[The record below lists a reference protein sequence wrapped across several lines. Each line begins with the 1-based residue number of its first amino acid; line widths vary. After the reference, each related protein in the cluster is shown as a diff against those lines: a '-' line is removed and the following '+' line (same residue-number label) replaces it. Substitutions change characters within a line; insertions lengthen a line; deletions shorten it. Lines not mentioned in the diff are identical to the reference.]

1 MAGADGATGPTSRPG
16 TGRAVA
22 VLVLV
27 ALGALIPLLGP
38 SAALHGTGEAAAP
51 GVGGIALL
59 RAVLFA
65 ALCVPVG
72 ELFVN
77 RLARSVPGAPPAAP
91 RSWAPYAAAVGLV
104 AALGLASVVATGNLV
119 PHSLAEIDVGGL
131 YESRDGK
138 LALVE
143 VNAFLAAALCAR
155 SARPGSQVWPLA
167 AVVAAEALRAHPTTE
182 YSPWVGSGLT
192 LVHLTCAA
200 LWVGG
205 LLHVLRTLRGWGA
218 GRVSGAGVARGGPV
232 AGAGTERAG
241 PAAGTEPDPGAAGAE
256 RGEARAEAEATGGAA
271 GTEVGA
277 ARGVPGGTTADGG
290 LRPVAAP
297 AQASAA
303 LLGLYARVAA
313 VLLAVITATG
323 VWSTLRRMPQET
335 VLDQLTSTAYG
346 RVLLAKVLLV
356 AAVAVLALWAR
367 IRLRR
372 APDPLTAC
380 SPARAEVV
388 ALGVV
393 VVVSGLLTAL
403 PVPIRW

>member
-1 MAGADGATGPTSRPG
+1 MTLTRPTAGASDATGPSPRSG

-22 VLVLV
+22 LLVLV

-77 RLARSVPGAPPAAP
+77 RLARTLPGAPPAAP
-91 RSWAPYAAAVGLV
+91 RSWAPYAAAAGFV

-119 PHSLAEIDVGGL
+119 PHSLAEIDIGGL

-138 LALVE
+138 LALLE
-143 VNAFLAAALCAR
+143 VNAFLVAGLCAR
-155 SARPGSQVWPLA
+155 SARPGVQVWPLA
-167 AVVAAEALRAHPTTE
+167 AVVVAEALRAHPTTE
-182 YSPWVGSGLT
+182 QSPLVGSGLT

-205 LLHVLRTLRGWGA
+205 LVYALRTLRRWGPTEA
-218 GRVSGAGVARGGPV
+218 G
-232 AGAGTERAG
+232 
-241 PAAGTEPDPGAAGAE
+241 
-256 RGEARAEAEATGGAA
+256 
-271 GTEVGA
+271 
-277 ARGVPGGTTADGG
+277 
-290 LRPVAAP
+290 
-297 AQASAA
+297 AA
-303 LLGLYARVAA
+303 LLGLYARVAV

-323 VWSTLRRMPQET
+323 VCSTLRRMPPGT
-335 VLDQLTSTAYG
+335 VLHQLTATAYG

-356 AAVAVLALWAR
+356 AVVAALALWAR
-367 IRLRR
+367 FRLRR

>member
-1 MAGADGATGPTSRPG
+1 MTLIRPGTEATDAGGPLPRRSG

-38 SAALHGTGEAAAP
+38 SAALHGTGEAEAP
-51 GVGGIALL
+51 GDGGIALL

-77 RLARSVPGAPPAAP
+77 RLARAVPGASPALP
-91 RSWAPYAAAVGLV
+91 RSWAVYAAGAGFV

-119 PHSLAEIDVGGL
+119 PHGLGDIDVGGL
-131 YESRDGK
+131 YDSRDGK

-143 VNAFLAAALCAR
+143 VNAFLVAGLCAR
-155 SARPGSQVWPLA
+155 SARPGTQVWPLA
-167 AVVAAEALRAHPTTE
+167 AVIAAEALRAHPTTE
-182 YSPWVGSGLT
+182 HSPLVGSGLT

-205 LLHVLRTLRGWGA
+205 LLHALRALRGWGA
-218 GRVSGAGVARGGPV
+218 S
-232 AGAGTERAG
+232 
-241 PAAGTEPDPGAAGAE
+241 AAG
-256 RGEARAEAEATGGAA
+256 
-271 GTEVGA
+271 
-277 ARGVPGGTTADGG
+277 
-290 LRPVAAP
+290 
-297 AQASAA
+297 AA

-313 VLLAVITATG
+313 VLLAAITATG
-323 VWSTLRRMPQET
+323 VCSTLRRMPPET

-356 AAVAVLALWAR
+356 AVVAALALWAR
-367 IRLRR
+367 LRLRR
-372 APDPLTAC
+372 APDPLAAC
-380 SPARAEVV
+380 SPARAEVAV
-388 ALGVV
+388 LGVV
-393 VVVSGLLTAL
+393 VLVSGLLTAL